1 MKLLCL
7 LPYWLLI
14 LIFCLQWTFWEM
26 CCMNSRK
33 FIEKQFP
40 ESNFNSILDE
50 SDHRRYWAFYCEFQF
65 LSRHQW
71 VSISCD
77 SPSVFIISS
86 SNWILNV
93 GYTIKAALSN
103 AGNSS
108 PRSSL
113 THISLLLLL
122 LLLNPSVCVWA
133 KCGSLGS
140 FLTSGTTLIIDNLWK

>member
-77 SPSVFIISS
+77 SPSVFIISL

-93 GYTIKAALSN
+93 GYTIKQHFPMLAIPPHVHLSHT
-103 AGNSS
+103 
-108 PRSSL
+108 SL
-113 THISLLLLL
+113 YYYCYYYWIR
-122 LLLNPSVCVWA
+122 VCVCVS
-133 KCGSLGS
+133 KVR
-140 FLTSGTTLIIDNLWK
+140 IIGIVFNVRNYAYYW